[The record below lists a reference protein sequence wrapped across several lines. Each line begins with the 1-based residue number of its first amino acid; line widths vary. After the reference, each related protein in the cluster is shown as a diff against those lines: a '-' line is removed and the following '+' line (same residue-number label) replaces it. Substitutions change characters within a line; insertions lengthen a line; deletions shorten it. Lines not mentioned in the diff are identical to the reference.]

1 MGGGG
6 HTTTHHET
14 KTPNDYN
21 DAWIRSK
28 FDTID
33 ERYTDF
39 SNWRSGREAQL
50 GYEGRQRDAN
60 AALLAQLQG
69 DYRGLSSDV
78 EGLGS
83 RQDALRGDFR
93 GLGATTTSRFAD
105 LTDAQRQQFK
115 DIYNLQ
121 GGPGTKGVK
130 TQKGLTPQQ
139 RRGGGSYGGFNRG
152 GMRISSL
159 NI

>member
-60 AALLAQLQG
+60 AELLAQLQG
-69 DYRGLSSDV
+69 DYRGLSSDL
-78 EGLGS
+78 EGLGN

-93 GLGATTTSRFAD
+93 GLGETTTSRFAD

-121 GGPGTKGVK
+121 GGPGTQGVK

-139 RRGGGSYGGFNRG
+139 RRGGGSYGSFNRG
-152 GMRISSL
+152 GMQISGL
-159 NI
+159 NV

>member
-6 HTTTHHET
+6 RGSTTHHT
-14 KTPNDYN
+14 TQTPNDYN
-21 DAWIRSK
+21 DAWIRQK

-39 SNWRSGREAQL
+39 SNWKAGREAAI

-60 AALLAQLQG
+60 AALLSTLQG
-69 DYRGLSSDV
+69 DFRKQASEL
-78 EGLGS
+78 EGLG
-83 RQDALRGDFR
+83 RGQEKLGSDFR

-115 DIYNLQ
+115 DIYNLGQ
-121 GGPGTKGVK
+121 GGPGKGVK
-130 TQKGLTPQQ
+130 TRKLTQAD
-139 RRGGGSYGGFNRG
+139 RTSGGSYGGFNRG
-152 GMRISSL
+152 RMRIQSL

>member
-1 MGGGG
+1 MGGGS
-6 HTTTHHET
+6 HSTTHHET
-14 KTPNDYN
+14 KVPNDYD
-21 DAWIRSK
+21 DAWIRSR

-39 SNWRSGREAQL
+39 SNWRSGREAAL

-69 DYRGLSSDV
+69 DYRGLSADV
-78 EGLGS
+78 EGLGRS
-83 RQDALRGDFR
+83 HEGLSADFR

-115 DIYNLQ
+115 DIYNLSQ
-121 GGPGTKGVK
+121 RDGTAGVR
-130 TQKGLTPQQ
+130 TQRGLTAAE
-139 RRGGGSYGGFNRG
+139 RRAGGSYGGFNRG

-159 NI
+159 NV

>member
-39 SNWRSGREAQL
+39 SNWRSGREAAL

-60 AALLAQLQG
+60 ARLLAELQG
-69 DYRGLSSDV
+69 TTRGLGADI
-78 EGLGS
+78 EGLGRS
-83 RQDALRGDFR
+83 HEGLSADFR

-121 GGPGTKGVK
+121 GQGGVQGAK

-139 RRGGGSYGGFNRG
+139 RRGGGSYGSFNRG
-152 GMRISSL
+152 GMQISGL
-159 NI
+159 NF

>member
-21 DAWIRSK
+21 DAWVRSK

-39 SNWRSGREAQL
+39 SNWRSGREASL

-60 AALLAQLQG
+60 AQLLAELQG
-69 DYRGLSSDV
+69 
-78 EGLGS
+78 
-83 RQDALRGDFR
+83 
-93 GLGATTTSRFAD
+93 TTRNFE
-105 LTDAQRQQFK
+105 K
-115 DIYNLQ
+115 
-121 GGPGTKGVK
+121 
-130 TQKGLTPQQ
+130 
-139 RRGGGSYGGFNRG
+139 
-152 GMRISSL
+152 
-159 NI
+159 

>member
-39 SNWRSGREAQL
+39 SNWRSGREASL

-60 AALLAQLQG
+60 AQLLAELQG
-69 DYRGLSSDV
+69 TTRGLGADI
-78 EGLGS
+78 EGLGRS
-83 RQDALRGDFR
+83 HEGLSADFR

-121 GGPGTKGVK
+121 AGPGTQGVA
-130 TQKGLTPQQ
+130 TLKGLTPQQ
-139 RRGGGSYGGFNRG
+139 RRGGGSYGAFNRG
-152 GMRISSL
+152 GLQVKSL
-159 NI
+159 NV

>member
-6 HTTTHHET
+6 TKTVHHTTE
-14 KTPNDYN
+14 TPNDYN
-21 DAWIRSK
+21 DAWIRAK
-28 FDTID
+28 FDD
-33 ERYTDF
+33 LDRRGQEF
-39 SNWRSGREAQL
+39 SNWRSGREAAL

-60 AALLAQLQG
+60 AQLLAELQG
-69 DYRGLSSDV
+69 TTRGLGADI
-78 EGLGS
+78 EGLGRS
-83 RQDALRGDFR
+83 HEGLSADFR

-121 GGPGTKGVK
+121 GGPGTQGVK

-139 RRGGGSYGGFNRG
+139 RRGGGSYGSFNRG
-152 GMRISSL
+152 DLQISGL
-159 NI
+159 NV

>member
-6 HTTTHHET
+6 TKTVHHTQ

-28 FDTID
+28 FDQMDQRAT
-33 ERYTDF
+33 EF
-39 SNWRSGREAQL
+39 SNWRSGREAAL
-50 GYEGRQRDAN
+50 GYEGQQRAAN
-60 AALLAQLQG
+60 ASALSQLQG

-83 RQDALRGDFR
+83 RQTQLGADFR
-93 GLGATTTSRFAD
+93 GLGETTTSRFEN

-121 GGPGTKGVK
+121 GGAQVEGAK
-130 TQKGLTPQQ
+130 TQKGLTPTQ
-139 RRGGGSYGGFNRG
+139 RRGGGGYGGFNRG

-159 NI
+159 NV

>member
-93 GLGATTTSRFAD
+93 GLGETTTSRFAD

-121 GGPGTKGVK
+121 GGPGVQGAK

-139 RRGGGSYGGFNRG
+139 RRGGGSYGSFNRG
-152 GMRISSL
+152 GMQISGL
-159 NI
+159 NV

>member
-28 FDTID
+28 FDSI
-33 ERYTDF
+33 ENRYTDF
-39 SNWRSGREAQL
+39 SNWRSGREAAL

-60 AALLAQLQG
+60 AQMLAQLQG

-83 RQDALRGDFR
+83 RQKQLGADFG
-93 GLGATTTSRFAD
+93 GLGEATTSRSD
-105 LTDAQRQQFK
+105 NLTEAQRQQ
-115 DIYNLQ
+115 
-121 GGPGTKGVK
+121 
-130 TQKGLTPQQ
+130 LT
-139 RRGGGSYGGFNRG
+139 
-152 GMRISSL
+152 

>member
-6 HTTTHHET
+6 HTTTHHTT

-28 FDTID
+28 FDNI
-33 ERYTDF
+33 EQRYTDF

-50 GYEGRQRDAN
+50 GYESRQRDAN
-60 AALLAQLQG
+60 AAALAQLQG

-93 GLGATTTSRFAD
+93 GLGETTTSRFAD

-115 DIYNLQ
+115 DIYDLNQKGQ
-121 GGPGTKGVK
+121 GTTGVK
-130 TQKGLTPQQ
+130 TAKLTPTE
-139 RRGGGSYGGFNRG
+139 RRAGGTYGGFNRG

-159 NI
+159 NV